1 VANGSNLG
9 RISSA
14 DAPPLFDRRV
24 GQPRASATGGR
35 GGRREMAL
43 RFELLFSHLNLCRL
57 TEFAGRARDDDQV
70 STRIIPF
77 SAGDLPA
84 RAVVGGETRAVD
96 E

>member
-1 VANGSNLG
+1 
-9 RISSA
+9 
-14 DAPPLFDRRV
+14 
-24 GQPRASATGGR
+24 
-35 GGRREMAL
+35 MAL

-84 RAVVGGETRAVD
+84 RARGRGRNPCRGRVADVVKWAQIHRRPIAQLGYSE
-96 E
+96 